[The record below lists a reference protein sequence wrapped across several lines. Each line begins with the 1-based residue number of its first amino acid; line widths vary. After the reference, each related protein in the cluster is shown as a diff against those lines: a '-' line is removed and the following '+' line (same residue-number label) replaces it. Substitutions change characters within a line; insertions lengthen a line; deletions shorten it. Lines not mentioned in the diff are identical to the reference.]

1 MKNNNE
7 TEIIQ
12 VDDDKK
18 VCIDGD
24 DKTFRDHWVTEGS
37 VILHLK
43 DKQEI
48 LRGRK
53 ITDLQ
58 INAFQNLLKR
68 QCKHVD
74 GFMNTLLQQIHPL
87 QLHEGKMVSSLTLGN
102 ASS

>member
-1 MKNNNE
+1 MKNNTE

-48 LRGRK
+48 LRGREL
-53 ITDLQ
+53 TDLQ
-58 INAFQNLLKR
+58 IYAFQNLLKR

-74 GFMNTLLQQIHPL
+74 GSGDQLQDTKLKPAMLTAHVVYQIIWL
-87 QLHEGKMVSSLTLGN
+87 
-102 ASS
+102 